1 MPRPRRALSHL
12 WACQGVSLGY
22 RLGVTEG
29 VEPRRAPTTAAGES
43 IVAALVEST
52 ALLLERDGY
61 DAMTTNSIAR
71 VAGVSIG
78 SLYQY
83 FGGKEALV
91 VALARQIE
99 GRGRELAM
107 ERAATLDPTDPR
119 AVVRAFVSVMLDP
132 RLGSPA
138 ARRALL
144 LEVPPAW
151 ILEASRA
158 TDGSVE
164 ALLVGVIAA
173 LGPAL
178 RPARADLMAFVAF
191 HAVEGVVEEALLQAP
206 ERLSE
211 PAFRAELLRLAWAYA
226 AADGASLDGALPDA
240 PGLGPAP
247 APDVLARLA
256 TEPVRRPPD
265 GAPRTEPTTARGRAS
280 VDAILE
286 ATLEALAERG
296 WAGLS
301 TRDVAR
307 RAGVSK
313 GTLYRYFP
321 DLRAVIAEICR
332 RRETR
337 GLERLG
343 AALEAPARDLAEL
356 SARVVRAAVELTP
369 HEHSVRAALL
379 AQVPPRY
386 IRGVS
391 QLVDAALRDR
401 VAAHLASGPT
411 EPGRAAPE
419 VRAFVVAHAVERV
432 IDAAILQRPALLDD
446 PAFAAEITRLV
457 VRYLGV

>member
-1 MPRPRRALSHL
+1 M
-12 WACQGVSLGY
+12 SLGY

-29 VEPRRAPTTAAGES
+29 VEPRRAPTTAAGEA
-43 IVAALVEST
+43 IVEALVEAT

-61 DAMTTNSIAR
+61 DAMTTNAIAR

-91 VALARQIE
+91 VALARDLE
-99 GRGRELAM
+99 ARGHALAM
-107 ERAATLDPTDPR
+107 ERAATLDFGDPR

-151 ILEASRA
+151 ILDASRA

-164 ALLVGVIAA
+164 ALLVDVIGA

-178 RPARADLMAFVAF
+178 RPARPDLMAFVAF

-206 ERLSE
+206 EQLSD
-211 PAFRAELLRLAWAYA
+211 PGFRAELLRLAWAYA
-226 AADGASLDGALPDA
+226 AAEGARLDGAPPDA
-240 PGLGPAP
+240 PGLEPAHDP
-247 APDVLARLA
+247 ELLARVA
-256 TEPVRRPPD
+256 DEPVRRAPD
-265 GAPRTEPTTARGRAS
+265 GAPRAEPTTARGQAS
-280 VDAILE
+280 VDAIL
-286 ATLEALAERG
+286 AGMLEALAARG
-296 WAGLS
+296 WSGLS

-313 GTLYRYFP
+313 ATLYRYFP
-321 DLRAVIAEICR
+321 DLRAVVAEICR
-332 RRETR
+332 RREAH

-343 AALEAPARDLAEL
+343 AILEERSDDLAAL
-356 SARVVRAAVELTP
+356 SERVVRAAVELTP

-386 IRGVS
+386 IRGAS
-391 QLVDAALRDR
+391 QVVDAALRAR
-401 VAAHLASGPT
+401 VAAHLAAGP
-411 EPGRAAPE
+411 EAPGRAAPP

-432 IDAAILQRPALLDD
+432 VDAAILQRPALLDD
-446 PAFAAEITRLV
+446 PAFAAEITELV